1 MTIEEVNELANL
13 LISSER
19 WSEVTSK
26 RQGIKL
32 LKYYIKSD
40 DGFDFHLQLPM
51 DTEFSDYERALEM
64 ALKTMMQLEPGLA
77 GMVRFLY
84 DRQCQRGLREITDWR

>member
-1 MTIEEVNELANL
+1 MKLEEVEQLSEI
-13 LISSER
+13 LISTGR
-19 WSEVTSK
+19 WSEAVSK
-26 RQGIKL
+26 REGIKL
-32 LKYYIKSD
+32 LKYYMKSD
-40 DGFDFHLQLPM
+40 DGFDFHIQIPM

-84 DRQCQRGLREITDWR
+84 DRQCRRGLREITDWR